1 MTEGNGPPGLEGKV
15 ALITGSSRGI
25 GAGIARV
32 LAHNGADVFINYRCD
47 KAGADEVAQSIRS
60 TGRRAWPVQ
69 ADVREPDE
77 IKCLFERIERETGFL
92 DILVNNAV
100 EPIAKTAMRLTVD
113 EWDRSINVAARALL
127 LCAQRAVPLM
137 AGRDYPSIIHVS
149 SRGAARG
156 GGAYCALGVA
166 KAAAESL
173 VRYLA
178 ADLAGAGINVN
189 TVRAGSVDT
198 VAARVMRG
206 GVAPTPAPDHPL
218 RRLSE
223 PEDVGRVV
231 AFLCTPAAAWVRGQV
246 LDATG
251 NV

>member
-1 MTEGNGPPGLEGKV
+1 MTDGKGPYDLEGKV

-32 LAHNGADVFINYRCD
+32 LADNGADVFVNYRSD
-47 KAGADEVAQSIRS
+47 KAGADDVARSIKAS
-60 TGRRAWPVQ
+60 GRRAWPVQ
-69 ADVREPDE
+69 ADVRKTDE
-77 IKCLFERIERETGFL
+77 IERLFEQIGQETGFI

-100 EPIAKTAMRLTVD
+100 EPIAKTAMALTVD
-113 EWDRSINVAARALL
+113 EWDRSMNVAARALL

-137 AGRDYPSIIHVS
+137 AGRDHPSIIHLS

-156 GGAYCALGVA
+156 GGTYCALGVA

-178 ADLAGAGINVN
+178 ADLACDGINVN
-189 TVRAGSVDT
+189 SVRAGSVDT

-206 GVAPTPAPDHPL
+206 GVPPAPAPDHPL
-218 RRLSE
+218 GRLSE
-223 PEDVGRVV
+223 SEDVGRVV
-231 AFLCTPAAAWVRGQV
+231 AFLCTPAAAWIRGQV
-246 LDATG
+246 IDATG
-251 NV
+251 NL